1 MSERDPDMGC
11 CGQNTTGAGAGAVDT
26 GKRVNYTQGML
37 LGVDDFVQ
45 DQMWHTARRH
55 ELARE
60 VLGYGTVRGLQVAIE
75 PGAPRVHVTPGMAWM
90 PSGTPVCVP
99 GEQCAG
105 INEWLKAH
113 WTDDGVGNVVD
124 PAPQPAPLSLYVVL
138 AYDTCLTDK
147 VPVPGEPCRS
157 EEDLTADSRIADCF
171 RLELRTRAPDQVEE
185 DAIRDF
191 ADWLA
196 HVPVDTQSPPLSDEA
211 FLAQLRD
218 AAQLWLAPSSPHV
231 GDFMFGSPPA
241 GIQSTD
247 DLIRAALRLWATELR
262 PRWRARY
269 GCGPGAAVAGGPD
282 DAVLLAELRL
292 RVYAATKEAEAAIE
306 VVEDRRPV
314 LMSLRMVQELLTQ
327 NPAPEPATTV
337 VAEQSFGQLPAVG
350 ADSAYARADHTHGT
364 PVLPAL
370 AGDVTGPIEGNEI
383 AALQGT
389 PVSAAGATDGQV
401 LTVDAGTWV
410 AATPGGDVEGR
421 VDGLVVVGL
430 QKVPVSAAE
439 PKPGDVL
446 RLAEVENPEGGTMNV
461 WTPEALELPQASDQV
476 PSAIVFPDE
485 GTEGRSEAYARADHV
500 HRFQTALEIDGDIG
514 GTHTATTVE
523 RLQGVL
529 LDARKPQAGEVLTLV
544 QRESSDGGLVSAWM
558 PQPAGSAQAGDETPT
573 AVVAG
578 TPADPGRNPSYSRS
592 DHQHAF
598 ALPALQGDLAG
609 SLGENRLAR
618 LQGRDVDAASPRA
631 GDALAYTGTAWAA
644 VPQVMAIT
652 AGKLQV
658 ALAQG
663 KLVGTP
669 GATLVRP
676 MGNVKVVSAGILA
689 SAVCVR
695 LNVVPSVPVPAESG
709 FVLKLTPTLSAEWAK
724 LILAGGDS
732 PAFPEN
738 SPVVLA
744 FAAGDPVVD
753 ARTGRGITFD
763 IVLSSFSDLRKPA
776 SALLEVQ
783 FELGR
788 YTL

>member
-75 PGAPRVHVTPGMAWM
+75 TGVPRVHVTPGVAWM

-113 WTDDGVGNVVD
+113 WTDDGVGNVVG

-138 AYDTCLTDK
+138 AYDTCLTDR

-241 GIQSTD
+241 GIDSTD

-269 GCGPGAAVAGGPD
+269 GCGPGAAVPGGPD

-292 RVYAATKEAEAAIE
+292 RVYAATQEAEAAIE

-327 NPAPEPATTV
+327 NPAPEAATTV
-337 VAEQSFGQLPAVG
+337 VAEQAFGLPSAVG
-350 ADSAYARADHTHGT
+350 VDSAYARADHTHGT

-401 LTVDAGTWV
+401 LTVDAGTWA
-410 AATPGGDVEGR
+410 AATPGGDVEGP

-461 WTPEALELPQASDQV
+461 WTPEALALPQASNQV

-485 GTEGRSEAYARADHV
+485 GSEGTSVDYARADHV
-500 HRFQTALEIDGDIG
+500 HRFQTALEIDGDVG
-514 GTHTATTVE
+514 GTHTATTIE

-529 LDARKPQAGEVLTLV
+529 LDAREPLAGDVLTLV
-544 QRESSDGGLVSAWM
+544 ERESPDGVVSAWV
-558 PQPAGSAQAGDETPT
+558 PQSIAGVQAGDEVPS
-573 AVVAG
+573 AIVDGSEGSAG
-578 TPADPGRNPSYSRS
+578 GDATYARS
-592 DHQHAF
+592 DHEHPF
-598 ALPALQGDLAG
+598 VLPGLQGDLAG
-609 SLGENRLAR
+609 SLGENYIASLR
-618 LQGRDVDAASPRA
+618 GREIDAASPQA
-631 GDALAYTGTAWAA
+631 GDALTYTGRVWTALQS
-644 VPQVMAIT
+644 VIPVS
-652 AGKLQV
+652 AGKV
-658 ALAQG
+658 RVEVENAR
-663 KLVGTP
+663 LVGTP
-669 GATLVRP
+669 GASLLQRW
-676 MGNVKVVSAGILA
+676 GKVAVVQAAIKG

-695 LNVVPSVPVPAESG
+695 LQAVPTLPGPAKPAYT
-709 FVLKLTPTLSAEWAK
+709 LKLTPTLSQDWAMYIFGISDSAEV
-724 LILAGGDS
+724 LNTS
-732 PAFPEN
+732 PP
-738 SPVVLA
+738 VLA
-744 FAAGDPVVD
+744 FAAGDPVTD
-753 ARTGRGITFD
+753 ADPTKGVTFD
-763 IVLSSFSDLRKPA
+763 IVLSAFADFQKIDKA
-776 SALLEVQ
+776 TLEVQ

-788 YTL
+788 YAL